1 MENKDARQ
9 GNRKGLPLP
18 FTMWSCRLI
27 IPVLFVVLLAA
38 CTTAPAPAPTP
49 TPTSV
54 PATATL
60 APPTATPTPG
70 ALERT
75 VAAYYQALKQQNYA
89 LAFSYLDASAIVN
102 NGQRITLSAFTQ
114 MARARSAEYGAILSF
129 SISPYAPLSTVLV
142 TRSSYTYTAHLGM
155 KLEQDTWKIISFD
168 RI

>member
-1 MENKDARQ
+1 MKRFCE
-9 GNRKGLPLP
+9 G
-18 FTMWSCRLI
+18 I
-27 IPVLFVVLLAA
+27 ILLLFVVLLAA

-60 APPTATPTPG
+60 ASPTATPTPG

-89 LAFSYLDASAIVN
+89 LAYSYLDANAIVN
-102 NGQRITLSAFTQ
+102 NGQHITLSAFTQ

-129 SISPYAPLSTVLV
+129 SISPYTPLSTVFV
-142 TRSSYTYTAHLGM
+142 TRTSYTYTAHLGI
-155 KLEQDTWKIISFD
+155 KLEQNTWKIISFD